1 MNNNMQPFFPQNPN
15 MQANFPQN
23 QNPFFQQ
30 GVGMDNPQIRNLENR
45 VFNLEKEVMNLRNKI
60 SRLENSHA
68 PYQDNYTSNY
78 NPNSYN
84 MM

>member
-1 MNNNMQPFFPQNPN
+1 MNNNMQPNFYPD
-15 MQANFPQN
+15 ANS
-23 QNPFFQQ
+23 NPFFQQ
-30 GVGMDNPQIRNLENR
+30 GMDINGQIRSLENR
-45 VFNLEKEVMNLRNKI
+45 VYNLEKEVMNLRNKI
-60 SRLENSHA
+60 NRLGNNQT